1 MFEVKSVRAD
11 GRYLILDVGSR
22 FIAGKE
28 ADKIKPGKEY
38 TCEIKQKRQ
47 RRSRDANAYFWA
59 MCGKLAAVLR
69 IPREEIYR
77 ELIKEIGDNYS
88 VQWVQTDFKEKICE
102 AWQSQGMGWLT
113 EPTGRTSKAFTQIV
127 FYIGSSHYDT
137 SQMSRL
143 IDLLLEECKVQG
155 IETLSDREKSLMME
169 KWDAQTNKSD
179 CD

>member
-1 MFEVKSVRAD
+1 MDVKSVTAD
-11 GRYLILDVGSR
+11 GRFLILDVGSR

-28 ADKIKPGKEY
+28 ADKIKPDKEY

-88 VQWVQTDFKEKICE
+88 IQWMQSDFEESICR
-102 AWQSQGMGWLT
+102 AWRSQGLGWLT
-113 EPTGRTSKAFTQIV
+113 EPTGRQKQGFSQIC
-127 FYIGSSHYDT
+127 FYIGSSEYDT
-137 SQMSRL
+137 AQMSRL
-143 IDLLLEECKVQG
+143 IDLLLEECKAQG
-155 IETLSDREKSLMME
+155 IETLSDREKSLMLQE
-169 KWDAQTNKSD
+169 WGK
-179 CD
+179 